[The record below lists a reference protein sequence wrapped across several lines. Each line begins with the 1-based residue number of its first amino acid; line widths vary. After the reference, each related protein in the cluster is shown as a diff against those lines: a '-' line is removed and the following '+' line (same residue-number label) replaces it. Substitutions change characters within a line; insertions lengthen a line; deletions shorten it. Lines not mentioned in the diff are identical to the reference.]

1 MIIDNVAV
9 YKNEILGSLA
19 WKRDDIANSD
29 WRIKL
34 PPQVLDE
41 LEDLISFLRVNPT
54 PVSYTHLRAHE
65 T

>member
-41 LEDLISFLRVNPT
+41 LENLISPKLKQFINTLNK
-54 PVSYTHLRAHE
+54 SK
-65 T
+65 